1 MKICYIWAYFT
12 DLSMYYASIAVLIGA
27 VLAAASVVFGAKYNQ
42 GKAKAKEL
50 AQLLTEVIEAAEDNE
65 VSEEEFQNIV
75 ASSKQ
80 ILETSEA

>member
-1 MKICYIWAYFT
+1 
-12 DLSMYYASIAVLIGA
+12 MYYASIAVLIGA